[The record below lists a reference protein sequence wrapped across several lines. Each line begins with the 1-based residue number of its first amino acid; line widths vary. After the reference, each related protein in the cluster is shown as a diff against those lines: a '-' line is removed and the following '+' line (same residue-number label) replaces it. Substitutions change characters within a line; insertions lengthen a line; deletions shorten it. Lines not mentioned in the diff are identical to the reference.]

1 MSNSLQPHG
10 LQPVRLLCPWGF
22 SRPEYWSGLPG
33 PPPGDLP
40 NPGLP
45 PLQVDSLPAEPQGKP
60 KNTEGGSLS
69 HLQRI
74 FPTQELNRGLL
85 RWRQILYQLRHQ
97 GSLKNTGVV
106 SYSFLQGIFPTQEW
120 NLGLPSELPGN
131 HFETQCEAL
140 IKVIALLHISC
151 FTSIV

>member
-45 PLQVDSLPAEPQGKP
+45 PLQVDSLPAEPQGKL

-74 FPTQELNRGLL
+74 FPTQELNRGLPHC
-85 RWRQILYQLRHQ
+85 RWILYQLSHQ
-97 GSLKNTGVV
+97 GSPHTQTQTMHFPPTAMSVPQAQIPTSEEKISLKVNRAPWRNGPCRPE
-106 SYSFLQGIFPTQEW
+106 G
-120 NLGLPSELPGN
+120 GDM
-131 HFETQCEAL
+131 
-140 IKVIALLHISC
+140 
-151 FTSIV
+151 